1 MVANN
6 GERLDSWKAIARH
19 LGRDIRSVQRWER
32 ERGLPVHRVP
42 GGKGGAVFAYQGEL
56 DRWLRSGADGTNG
69 SGAAAGNPTVADL
82 PVSDRP
88 DIDRPATRLAWGGA
102 GALILILAALAI
114 VVVWRHASSRPP
126 VPSIAVLPLRNLSG
140 DPGQDYFADGFTE
153 ELATELTHL
162 GPLRVISTASTMQ
175 YKGSTRT
182 VPEIARELG
191 VGLVLEG
198 SVTREGQRVRVT
210 SQLIDG
216 ASGAYLSART
226 DDGEVKDVLD
236 FQRRIAREIAGQVRL
251 QLSPQE
257 RARLASVSEVDPQAL
272 DLYLQGRYQYAKQ
285 SPDSIRQSLALY
297 QAAVARAPSFAQ
309 AYVGIAE
316 AEMAMLQITAVPP
329 AEAFRQ
335 EKLALDRALAI
346 DPHLGD
352 AHGLLASRYYSYDW
366 NWPQAEREFRL
377 ALAEGAL
384 APTEQRFGS
393 ALITRGRFREGM
405 AHLQMALELDP
416 LGQSPRV
423 TQFFGFY
430 FQRDYAGAR
439 RELEAVL
446 GRSPDFLAGHVLM
459 GLTATVQKDCQTA
472 AQQAQWTEAHYPS
485 PLADFVSA
493 LASGCRGDV
502 AAARRALERAASS
515 NKPFASPYQL
525 ALGYALV
532 HDNTTALSYL
542 DESADMREPQI
553 LYLKVEPLFDSIR
566 SDAHFLA
573 LETRVGLR

>member
-1 MVANN
+1 VEKN

-42 GGKGGAVFAYQGEL
+42 GKKGGAVFAYQEEL
-56 DRWLRSGADGTNG
+56 DRWLRSGAQGAGEGAATRLPWA
-69 SGAAAGNPTVADL
+69 GAAALALIVAL
-82 PVSDRP
+82 
-88 DIDRPATRLAWGGA
+88 
-102 GALILILAALAI
+102 ALIL
-114 VVVWRHASSRPP
+114 VWRHERSRPQ

-175 YKGSTRT
+175 YKGSTKT
-182 VPEIARELG
+182 VSQIARELG

-210 SQLIDG
+210 SQLVDGVSG
-216 ASGAYLSART
+216 ASLSART
-226 DDGEVKDVLD
+226 DVGEVKDVLD
-236 FQRRIAREIAGQVRL
+236 FQRRIAREIADQVRL
-251 QLSPQE
+251 QLSPEE
-257 RARLASVSEVDPQAL
+257 RARLASATEVDPQAL

-285 SPDSIRQSLALY
+285 SADSIRQSLALY

-352 AHGLLASRYYSYDW
+352 AHGLLASRDYSYDW

-393 ALITRGRFREGM
+393 ALITRGRFHEGM
-405 AHLQMALELDP
+405 AHLQTALELDP
-416 LGQSPRV
+416 LGESPRV
-423 TQFFGFY
+423 TQYFGFY
-430 FQRDYAGAR
+430 FQRDYASAR
-439 RELEAVL
+439 RELESVL
-446 GRSPDFLAGHVLM
+446 GGSPDFLAGHVLM
-459 GLTATVQKDCQTA
+459 GLTATVEKDCQTA
-472 AQQAQWTEAHYPS
+472 TLQAQWTHGHYPS
-485 PLADFVSA
+485 PLADWMSA
-493 LASGCRGDV
+493 LASACRGDV
-502 AAARRALERAASS
+502 ADARRSLESAAASS
-515 NKPFASPYQL
+515 SGKPFASPYQL
-525 ALGYALV
+525 ALGYALI
-532 HDNTTALSYL
+532 HDNATALSYL
-542 DESADMREPQI
+542 NQSADMREPQI
-553 LYLKVEPLFDSIR
+553 LYLEVEPLFDPIR

-573 LETRVGLR
+573 LEKRVGLR